1 MPDSESFPLLVLG
14 LGNAFCGD
22 DGLGPAVVRELTRSY
37 AIPNGVAVLDATAL
51 GSSTLSCLGSA
62 RRAIVVDAVQ
72 FDAPP
77 GAFFRLQGGEV
88 AATILDRLAPQGLAN
103 TELVAGGSLPDPL
116 ILLGLVPKTVQ
127 SGHDRSSV
135 VDAGLPG
142 LIKRVILEARLLG
155 YELTPKA
162 HSDLLS
168 GQDTRAAA
176 RAVAL

>member
-14 LGNAFCGD
+14 LGTAFCGD

-37 AIPNGVAVLDATAL
+37 AIPDGVTVLDAAAL
-51 GSSTLSCLGSA
+51 GSSALSRLGSA

-88 AATILDRLAPQGLAN
+88 AATILDRLAPQRLDN

-127 SGHDRSSV
+127 SGLERSSV

-142 LIKRVILEARLLG
+142 LIKRVVLEARLLG

-162 HSDLLS
+162 HPDQPS
-168 GQDTRAAA
+168 GREARAAA

>member
-14 LGNAFCGD
+14 LGTAFCGD

-37 AIPNGVAVLDATAL
+37 AIPDGVTVLDAAAL
-51 GSSTLSCLGSA
+51 GSSALSRLGSA

-88 AATILDRLAPQGLAN
+88 AATILDRLAPQRLDN

-127 SGHDRSSV
+127 SGLERSSV

-142 LIKRVILEARLLG
+142 LIKRVVLEARLLG

-162 HSDLLS
+162 HSDLPS
-168 GQDTRAAA
+168 GREARAAA